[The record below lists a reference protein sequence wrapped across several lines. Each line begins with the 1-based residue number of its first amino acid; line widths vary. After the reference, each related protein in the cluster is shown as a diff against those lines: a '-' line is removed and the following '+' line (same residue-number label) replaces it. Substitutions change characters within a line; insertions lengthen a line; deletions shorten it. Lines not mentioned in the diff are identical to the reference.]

1 MAYAT
6 KSAVEGVIGRTL
18 TDAEASALPALLKAV
33 DAYINFEVGRTF
45 ETADDQTTRYYDV
58 ERSQILDVDA
68 FVADDDHAFEVFYVD
83 ADENKVSDVDS
94 SDYEARPRNET
105 VKTYLHR
112 RSSLWGSGC
121 PSHVTNI
128 AVKAYFGA
136 GCVPDDIAYAAAWL
150 AAQAIGSTNSLSL
163 KSESIEGY
171 SRTFADATKSS
182 QLVQNTFAK
191 YHEVLL

>member
-6 KSAVEGVIGRTL
+6 KTSVEGVLGRTL
-18 TDAEASALPALLKAV
+18 TDAEASALPALLQAV
-33 DAYINFEVGRTF
+33 NAFIEHETGRVF
-45 ETADDQTTRYYDV
+45 ETSDAQVTRYYDV
-58 ERSQILDVDA
+58 ERSQILDVDP
-68 FVADDDHAFEVFYVD
+68 FIADADHAFEVFYVD
-83 ADENKVSDVDS
+83 ADENKVSDIDS

-121 PSHVTNI
+121 PSQVTNI
-128 AVKAYFGA
+128 AVKAFFGA
-136 GCVPDDIAYAAAWL
+136 GDVPADIAYAAAWL
-150 AAQAIGSTNSLSL
+150 AAQAIGSTDSLSL

-182 QLVQNTFAK
+182 TLVQGTFAR